1 MNALNLPAGVLL
13 NLQVLDDRSGH
24 RIQVKVLGYK
34 AGESLIAEVPGAALL
49 PIDLR
54 LGDEVAARCLVG
66 RHFVMGFVYEQ
77 LSVARGVTHPAATAR
92 SGCAISAGS
101 STPGRRAL
109 QSERQR

>member
-1 MNALNLPAGVLL
+1 MLAVPQQVGEVGETMRVVFELKFAQISRSLELAAVIRNVNAAHGPNAT
-13 NLQVLDDRSGH
+13 
-24 RIQVKVLGYK
+24 GY
-34 AGESLIAEVPGAALL
+34 
-49 PIDLR
+49 R
-54 LGDEVAARCLVG
+54 LGMQFQEISEQDAL
-66 RHFVMGFVYEQ
+66 FVMGFVYEQ